1 MEIYKKILIV
11 ITIFIFIY
19 IVYRFLK
26 HKIQIEELFA
36 KEGLENPTLSN
47 EELEFNSLKSEEP
60 VIIQSI
66 SKTDATLPLK
76 EFALKASYNTA
87 FTGNYMNLDMVKYV
101 LSRGC
106 RFLDFEVFNIDKKPQ
121 VAYST
126 DSTFK
131 SINSK
136 NSLLLDDVLTTVITN
151 AFSNSSPNRSDPVFV
166 HLRMKSTTND
176 IYKLVAKSLYV
187 IKESIY
193 SKPMNIGTRIQDIMG
208 KVIIIVDS
216 SVNYDYKN
224 YTSCAKNETNC
235 YDLTKIMN
243 IESGNA
249 QIGIQRYNDI
259 LNEKI
264 IHPRIVNDIYTD
276 TQYIKLALPD
286 YDVKQISNPS
296 FIPFVNE
303 HSVQIITYRFYKKDS
318 KLSEYENIF
327 NENKA
332 GIVPMATILKYLDKK
347 KQEEES
353 T

>member
-26 HKIQIEELFA
+26 QKIQLEEIFA

-47 EELEFNSLKSEEP
+47 EELELNSLKSDIP
-60 VIIQSI
+60 VIIQSV
-66 SKTDATLPLK
+66 SKTDAILPLK
-76 EFALKASYNTA
+76 EFVMKASYNTA
-87 FTGNYMNLDMVKYV
+87 FTGNYMNLDMIKYV

-106 RFLDFEVFNIDKKPQ
+106 RFLDFEVFNIDNKPQ

-131 SINSK
+131 SINSN
-136 NSLLLDDVLTTVITN
+136 NSLLFDDVLTTVITN
-151 AFSNSSPNRSDPVFV
+151 AFSDTSPNRLDPLFV
-166 HLRMKSTTND
+166 HLRIKSTTND
-176 IYKLVAKSLYV
+176 IYKSVAKSLYV
-187 IKESIY
+187 IKDRIY
-193 SKPMNIGTRIQDIMG
+193 SKQINLGTRFTDIMG
-208 KVIIIVDS
+208 KVIIIIDS
-216 SVNYDYKN
+216 SVNYDYRN
-224 YTSCAKNETNC
+224 YTSCAKNESNC

-249 QIGIQRYNDI
+249 QIGIQRYSDI

-264 IHPRIVNDIYTD
+264 IHPRIMNDNYTD

-296 FIPFVNE
+296 FTPFVND
-303 HSVQIITYRFYKKDS
+303 HSVQIVAYRYYKKDS
-318 KLSEYENIF
+318 NLSEYENIF
-327 NENKA
+327 NDNKS
-332 GIVPMATILKYLDKK
+332 GIVPMASILKYLDKK

>member
-1 MEIYKKILIV
+1 MENYKKILIV

-19 IVYRFLK
+19 IIYRFLK
-26 HKIQIEELFA
+26 EKKHIQELFT

-66 SKTDATLPLK
+66 YQTDVMLPLK
-76 EFALKASYNTA
+76 EFVMKASYNSA
-87 FTGNYMNLDMVKYV
+87 FTGEYMNLDMIKYV

-106 RFLDFEVFNIDKKPQ
+106 RFLDFEVFKIDNKPQ

-136 NSLLLDDVLTTVITN
+136 NSLLFDDVLTTTITN
-151 AFSNSSPNRSDPVFV
+151 AFSDTSPNRLDPIFI
-166 HLRMKSTTND
+166 HLRVKSTTND

-187 IKESIY
+187 IKDSIY
-193 SKPMNIGTRIQDIMG
+193 NKSINIGTRIQDIMG
-208 KVIIIVDS
+208 KVIIIMDS

-224 YTSCAKNETNC
+224 YTTCSKTESNC
-235 YDLTKIMN
+235 YDLIKLIN
-243 IESGNA
+243 IESGKE
-249 QIGIQRYNDI
+249 QISIQRYSDI
-259 LNEKI
+259 LNEQI
-264 IHPRIVNDIYTD
+264 ISPRIINDNYTD
-276 TQYIKLALPD
+276 AQFIKLALPD
-286 YDVKQISNPS
+286 YDVKQIENPS
-296 FIPFVNE
+296 IIPLVND
-303 HSVQIITYRFYKKDS
+303 HGVQIITYRYYKKDS
-318 KLSEYENIF
+318 NLNEYENVF

-332 GIVPMATILKYLDKK
+332 GMVPMATILKYLDKK
-347 KQEEES
+347 KQEAES

>member
-26 HKIQIEELFA
+26 QKIHIQELFA

-47 EELEFNSLKSEEP
+47 EELEFNSLKSKEP
-60 VIIQSI
+60 VVIQSI

-76 EFALKASYNTA
+76 EFVMKASYNSA
-87 FTGNYMNLDMVKYV
+87 FTGNYMNLDMIKYV

-106 RFLDFEVFNIDKKPQ
+106 RFLDFEVFNIDNKPQ

-136 NSLLLDDVLTTVITN
+136 NSLLFDDVLTTVISN
-151 AFSNSSPNRSDPVFV
+151 AFSDTSPNRSDPLFL
-166 HLRMKSTTND
+166 HLRIKSTKND

-187 IKESIY
+187 IKDSIY

-208 KVIIIVDS
+208 KVIVIIDS
-216 SVNYDYKN
+216 SVNYEYKN
-224 YTSCAKNETNC
+224 YTSCAKTEANC

-243 IESGNA
+243 IESGNT
-249 QIGIQRYNDI
+249 QIGLQRYSDI

-264 IHPRIVNDIYTD
+264 IHPRIINDNYTD

-286 YDVKQISNPS
+286 YDVKQIANPS
-296 FIPFVNE
+296 FTPFVNE
-303 HSVQIITYRFYKKDS
+303 HSVQIITYRYYINDKK
-318 KLSEYENIF
+318 LTEYENIF

-332 GIVPMATILKYLDKK
+332 GIVSIASILKYLDKK

>member
-26 HKIQIEELFA
+26 QKKYIQELFT

-66 SKTDATLPLK
+66 SKTDSTLPMK
-76 EFALKASYNTA
+76 EFVMKSSYNTA
-87 FTGNYMNLDMVKYV
+87 FTGNYMNLDMIKYV

-106 RFLDFEVFNIDKKPQ
+106 RFLDFEVFNIDNKPK

-151 AFSNSSPNRSDPVFV
+151 AFSNTSPNRADPVFV
-166 HLRMKSTTND
+166 HLRIKSTTND

-208 KVIIIVDS
+208 KVIIIMDS
-216 SVNYDYKN
+216 SVNYDYKK
-224 YTSCAKNETNC
+224 YTSCAKTESNC
-235 YDLTKIMN
+235 YDLSKIIN
-243 IESGNA
+243 IESGNE
-249 QIGIQRYNDI
+249 QIGIQRYSDI

-264 IHPRIVNDIYTD
+264 IHPRIVNDNYTD

-286 YDVKQISNPS
+286 YDVKQISNPP
-296 FIPFVNE
+296 FIPFVND

-318 KLSEYENIF
+318 KLSEYENMF

-347 KQEEES
+347 KQEDES

>member
-11 ITIFIFIY
+11 ITFLLFMY

-26 HKIQIEELFA
+26 QKIQLQELLA

-60 VIIQSI
+60 VIIQSV

-76 EFALKASYNTA
+76 EFVMKASYNTA
-87 FTGNYMNLDMVKYV
+87 FTGNYMNLDMIKYV

-106 RFLDFEVFNIDKKPQ
+106 RFLDFEVFNIDNKPQ

-136 NSLLLDDVLTTVITN
+136 NSLLFDDVLTTVITN
-151 AFSNSSPNRSDPVFV
+151 AFSNSSPNRLDPVFI
-166 HLRMKSTTND
+166 HLRMKSTKND

-193 SKPMNIGTRIQDIMG
+193 NKPMNLGTRLQDIIG
-208 KVIIIVDS
+208 KVIIVVDS

-224 YTSCAKNETNC
+224 YTSCANTESNC

-243 IESGNA
+243 IESGNT
-249 QIGIQRYNDI
+249 QIAIQRYSDI
-259 LNEKI
+259 LNEKTI
-264 IHPRIVNDIYTD
+264 QPRIINDTNTD

-296 FIPFVNE
+296 LIPFVNE
-303 HSVQIITYRFYKKDS
+303 HGVQIVAYRYYKKDS
-318 KLSEYENIF
+318 NLNNCENIF
-327 NENKA
+327 NDNKS
-332 GIVPMATILKYLDKK
+332 GLVPMASILSYLDKK
-347 KQEEES
+347 KQEDES

>member
-26 HKIQIEELFA
+26 HKIQIEKLIA

-66 SKTDATLPLK
+66 SKTHATLPLK
-76 EFALKASYNTA
+76 EFVMKASYNTA

-136 NSLLLDDVLTTVITN
+136 NSLLLDEVLTTVITN

-166 HLRMKSTTND
+166 HLRIKSTTND
-176 IYKLVAKSLYV
+176 IYKSVAKSLYV

-208 KVIIIVDS
+208 KVIVIIDS
-216 SVNYDYKN
+216 SVNYEYKN
-224 YTSCAKNETNC
+224 YTSCAKTETNC

-243 IESGNA
+243 IESGNT
-249 QIGIQRYNDI
+249 QIGIQRYSDI

-264 IHPRIVNDIYTD
+264 IHPRIVNDNYTD

-296 FIPFVNE
+296 FTPFVND
-303 HSVQIITYRFYKKDS
+303 HSVQIITYRYYKKDS
-318 KLSEYENIF
+318 NLSEYEKIF
-327 NENKA
+327 NENKS
-332 GIVPMATILKYLDKK
+332 GLVPMASILKYLDKK
-347 KQEEES
+347 KQQDES

>member
-19 IVYRFLK
+19 ILYRFLK
-26 HKIQIEELFA
+26 EKKEIQELIMI
-36 KEGLENPTLSN
+36 EGLENPTLSN

-60 VIIQSI
+60 VIIQSVN
-66 SKTDATLPLK
+66 KTDATLPLK
-76 EFALKASYNTA
+76 EIVLKASYNTA
-87 FTGNYMNLDMVKYV
+87 FTGNYMNLDMIKYV

-106 RFLDFEVFNIDKKPQ
+106 RFLDFEVFTIDNKPQ

-136 NSLLLDDVLTTVITN
+136 NSLLFDDVLTTVNTN
-151 AFSNSSPNRSDPVFV
+151 AFSDTSPNRSDPVFV
-166 HLRMKSTTND
+166 HLRIKSSKND

-187 IKESIY
+187 IKNSIY
-193 SKPMNIGTRIQDIMG
+193 SKPINMGTRIQDIMG
-208 KVIIIVDS
+208 KVIIIIDS
-216 SVNYDYKN
+216 SINYDYKN
-224 YTSCAKNETNC
+224 YISCGKNEANC
-235 YDLTKIMN
+235 YDLSKIIN
-243 IESGNA
+243 IESGSKE
-249 QIGIQRYNDI
+249 IGIQRYSDI

-264 IHPRIVNDIYTD
+264 IHPRIMNDNYTD

-296 FIPFVNE
+296 FTPFVND
-303 HSVQIITYRFYKKDS
+303 HSVQIITYRFYKKD
-318 KLSEYENIF
+318 KNLSEYETVF

-347 KQEEES
+347 KQEDES

>member
-1 MEIYKKILIV
+1 MFNKKQ
-11 ITIFIFIY
+11 
-19 IVYRFLK
+19 
-26 HKIQIEELFA
+26 KIQIQEIFT
-36 KEGLENPTLSN
+36 KEGLENPSLSN
-47 EELEFNSLKSEEP
+47 EELEFNSIKSEDP

-66 SKTDATLPLK
+66 SKTNVVLPLR
-76 EFALKASYNTA
+76 EFVMKASYNTA
-87 FTGNYMNLDMVKYV
+87 FTGNYMNLDMIKYV

-151 AFSNSSPNRSDPVFV
+151 AFSNTSPNRSDPVFV
-166 HLRMKSTTND
+166 HLRIKSTTND
-176 IYKLVAKSLYV
+176 IYKSVAKSLYV
-187 IKESIY
+187 IKDSIY

-208 KVIIIVDS
+208 KVIVIIDS
-216 SVNYDYKN
+216 SVNYEYKN
-224 YTSCAKNETNC
+224 YTSCAKSESNC

-243 IESGNA
+243 IESGNT
-249 QIGIQRYNDI
+249 QIGIQRYSDI
-259 LNEKI
+259 LNEKV
-264 IHPRIVNDIYTD
+264 IHPRIVNDNHTD

-296 FIPFVNE
+296 YIPFVND
-303 HSVQIITYRFYKKDS
+303 HGVQIITYRYYKKDS
-318 KLSEYENIF
+318 NLSEYENIF

-332 GIVPMATILKYLDKK
+332 GMVPMATILNYLDKK
-347 KQEEES
+347 KQEDES

>member
-26 HKIQIEELFA
+26 QKIQLQEFVA

-47 EELEFNSLKSEEP
+47 EELELNSLKSVEP
-60 VIIQSI
+60 VIIQSV
-66 SKTDATLPLK
+66 SKTDAILPLK
-76 EFALKASYNTA
+76 EFVMKASYNTA
-87 FTGNYMNLDMVKYV
+87 FTGNYMNLDMIKYI

-106 RFLDFEVFNIDKKPQ
+106 RFLDFEVFNIDNKPQ

-136 NSLLLDDVLTTVITN
+136 NSLLFDDVLTTVITN
-151 AFSNSSPNRSDPVFV
+151 AFSDTSPNRSDPLFV
-166 HLRMKSTTND
+166 HLRIKSTTND

-187 IKESIY
+187 IKDRIY
-193 SKPMNIGTRIQDIMG
+193 NKQINLGTRFTDIMG

-216 SVNYDYKN
+216 SVNYDYRN
-224 YTSCAKNETNC
+224 YTSCAKTETNC
-235 YDLTKIMN
+235 YDLTKIIN

-249 QIGIQRYNDI
+249 QIGIQRYSDI

-264 IHPRIVNDIYTD
+264 IHPRIMNDNYTD

-296 FIPFVNE
+296 FTPFVNE
-303 HSVQIITYRFYKKDS
+303 HSVQIVAYRYYKKDS
-318 KLSEYENIF
+318 NLSEYENMF
-327 NENKA
+327 NDNKS
-332 GIVPMATILKYLDKK
+332 GIVPMASILKYLDKK
-347 KQEEES
+347 KQEDES